1 MQVKLGVFSF
11 CENIKIYKK
20 GKICVSF
27 PKEKSI
33 KNALRR

>member
-20 GKICVSF
+20 EE
-27 PKEKSI
+27 KEKTDKI
-33 KNALRR
+33 F